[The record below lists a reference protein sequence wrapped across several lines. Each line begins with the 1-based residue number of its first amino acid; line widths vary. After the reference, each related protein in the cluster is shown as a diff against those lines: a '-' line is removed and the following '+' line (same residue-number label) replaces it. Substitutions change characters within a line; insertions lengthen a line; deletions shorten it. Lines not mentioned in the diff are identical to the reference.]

1 MARANATEIKAPDR
15 AYLHA
20 LRTDMQRD
28 FQSQDEQIDRLRE
41 LRSMSKRSPIPD
53 ILRLVDIEIRD
64 PTIADEI
71 QRVVATLI
79 NQPPKLSV
87 RHGKT
92 GNEEADTNASE
103 REAFTEEV
111 FRIAGTRSDGPPTL
125 TRLADAV
132 AGDGGACT
140 KFVFRNDL
148 WDTRYSLRLAGY
160 DDAMQVEAGV
170 DDSERD
176 DLSGDQPGGKK
187 PKKAT
192 KKEVTLG
199 VAYPPGEYRKQ
210 SEQAKKEAG
219 PPFSWTSV
227 DIRNVYPIY
236 QGGRIGEVL
245 EVSERPVSSTFRR
258 YRLGYDAKGN
268 VCPEELAEPRPADA
282 AVQSGP
288 GNLTDART
296 SGQCLFI
303 EHWDDEWC
311 TLSVAGKTSGTSVDQ
326 GCVVDQ
332 WRHEYGRHPYFFTL
346 GFMPAWW
353 TNRKVGWSISET
365 KRWLVEFRSYLWT
378 IFAQQMARDTLPPV
392 SVEIPETAQP
402 IRGKDGTP
410 KSNEPYQ
417 LGQQYFG
424 QPGEKRLPWQFQQT
438 SASLKE
444 MIALV
449 TEMIDRLGTPRLE
462 QNIGGIE
469 ASGFAINQVLAE
481 ARLRFDPL
489 AQAIERTLEQITRF
503 FWHLIRTRVGETVWV
518 YSTGKNSGWK
528 GLGPEDLQGDVR
540 IEWKLDP
547 TLPSAALVESR
558 YHVEQV
564 KAGFES
570 QDQAIEAQG
579 RNPDEVRF
587 GLALDR
593 MRQSEEYQKYQEQYV
608 WSQIGRGDIMA
619 KAWTAQ
625 QLAET
630 GMMPG
635 AVPPGQMQAN
645 TNPNAVAANG
655 QAPAGMNTPGLPDMQ
670 AGAIAPNQAGANGVP
685 MQAPGTSG
693 GLPGGPSTPMA
704 SAAGGM
710 TQPLR

>member
-1 MARANATEIKAPDR
+1 MASRETKSLKAPTG

-20 LRTDMQRD
+20 LKNDVERD
-28 FQSQDEQIDRLRE
+28 FQSQNEQIDRLRE
-41 LRSMSKRSPIPD
+41 LRSMAKRSPIPD

-87 RHGKT
+87 KHGKT
-92 GNEEADTNASE
+92 GNEEADVNASE

-140 KFVFRNDL
+140 KFLFRNDL
-148 WDTRYSLRLAGY
+148 WDERYSLRLAGY
-160 DDAMQVEAGV
+160 DDALQIEAGV
-170 DDSERD
+170 DDEEES
-176 DLSGDQPGGKK
+176 DLSGDQPAGKK
-187 PKKAT
+187 PKKAS
-192 KKEVTLG
+192 KKDVTLG
-199 VAYPPGEYRKQ
+199 VAYPPGEYQKR

-219 PPFSWTSV
+219 PPFSWTAV
-227 DIRNVYPIY
+227 DIRNVYPVY
-236 QGGRIGEVL
+236 QGGKIGEVI

-258 YRLGYDAKGN
+258 YRLAYNAKGD
-268 VCPEELAEPRPADA
+268 VVPEELAEPRPADA
-282 AVQSGP
+282 AMQSGA
-288 GNLTDART
+288 GDLQDFRT
-296 SGQCLFI
+296 SGQCLFV
-303 EHWDDEWC
+303 EHWDEEYC
-311 TLSVAGKTSGTSVDQ
+311 TLSVAGKNTGTNTGE
-326 GCVVDQ
+326 GCIVDQ
-332 WRHEYGRHPYFFTL
+332 WKHEYGRHPYFFTL
-346 GFMPAWW
+346 GFMPTWW

-392 SVEIPETAQP
+392 SVEVPETSAP
-402 IRGKDGTP
+402 IRGSDGTP
-410 KSNEPYQ
+410 KANEPYEI
-417 LGQQYFG
+417 GKQYFG
-424 QPGEKRLPWQFQQT
+424 QPGQKRIPFQFQQT
-438 SASLKE
+438 SGSLKE

-462 QNIGGIE
+462 QNIGSVE

-489 AQAIERTLEQITRF
+489 AQAIERTLEQMTRF
-503 FWHLIRTRVGETVWV
+503 LWHLIRTKVGETVWV

-528 GLGPEDLQGDVR
+528 GLGPKDLQGDVR

-558 YHVEQV
+558 YWVEQV
-564 KAGFES
+564 KSGFAS
-570 QDQAIEAQG
+570 MDQAIEAQG
-579 RNPDEVRF
+579 RNPDEVRY
-587 GLALDR
+587 GLVLDR
-593 MRQSEEYQKYQEQYV
+593 MRQAEWYMKFQEQYV
-608 WSQIGRGDIMA
+608 TSQIGRGDLMA

-630 GMMPG
+630 GAMPG
-635 AVPPGQMQAN
+635 AVPPGQMRAN
-645 TNPNAVAANG
+645 TDPNAVAANG
-655 QAPAGMNTPGLPDMQ
+655 QPPAGMGAPGIPDMA
-670 AGAIAPNQAGANGVP
+670 AGQIAPNQAGANGVP
-685 MQAPGTSG
+685 MQAPGASG
-693 GLPGGPSTPMA
+693 GLPGGPSTPTA
-704 SAAGGM
+704 SAAGGLV
-710 TQPLR
+710 QPLR